1 MQKAYKKPIIE
12 INDYEISDVIS
23 ASTTITSGTLSD
35 TGSDVELPPDW

>member
-1 MQKAYKKPIIE
+1 MRKKYEKPSFE
-12 INDYEISDVIS
+12 LSSYEISDIIS